1 MYFDFRA
8 FFKLLVTKI
17 QNKVFEI
24 CLKKFIPN
32 PNAYG
37 STFLL
42 KQQQQQLL
50 YSDKKFTFLEK
61 KKMLKIFVFPYINFS
76 YAIYLYFI
84 LRSYDTQ
91 KQCMCTVGQN
101 LKRVQSKKDV
111 SILFASKSKIVVE
124 QFAALASTNI
134 QKFHTALFFSF
145 SPSVMMCS
153 INLPSIY
160 MLDILFFVKSQHS

>member
-17 QNKVFEI
+17 QIKVFEI
-24 CLKKFIPN
+24 CQKKFIPN

-61 KKMLKIFVFPYINFS
+61 KNAQNICCLPLYKLLICNLFIFYFEKLRHIEVVHVHSRLEFKKS
-76 YAIYLYFI
+76 AI
-84 LRSYDTQ
+84 
-91 KQCMCTVGQN
+91 
-101 LKRVQSKKDV
+101 
-111 SILFASKSKIVVE
+111 
-124 QFAALASTNI
+124 
-134 QKFHTALFFSF
+134 
-145 SPSVMMCS
+145 
-153 INLPSIY
+153 
-160 MLDILFFVKSQHS
+160 